1 MRRAERGDRI
11 AAALLLGIVLAAV
24 APGVCR
30 AQADPEEAPEEL
42 FAETLEVQVVNL
54 EVRVTDR
61 KGRPIQGLDRGD
73 FELYEDGRRVELS
86 HFAEYQGGRE
96 AGAGAGAE
104 AAAESPAPPE
114 AVRGEGPAASSRPT
128 ADALRH
134 FVLFFDLDHLGP
146 AGLRRVL
153 PDLQGFVEEVL
164 GPGDRVMVVVRQD
177 NLRVVQ
183 ELTGDRELVAAA
195 LDEIAG
201 IPPRGIQGLTERR
214 QVLRALR
221 FALEQEGSVEGCT
234 ETESY
239 YAEQVVRQHAGAIRS
254 QVEGTLSAL
263 TSLVRALVG
272 LPGPKVVIYAGE
284 GLEQRPAIDLYQLLM
299 EVCPVRERDLQINLF
314 GEDLSS
320 SFQRLTA
327 DANANRVTFYT
338 LDAGGL
344 RTDASAEDTDH
355 HVRLSTVG
363 QRMRTANL
371 QHPLFLMADETGG
384 QAIFNT
390 NRFGEE
396 LAEVALDV
404 ETYYSLGFVP
414 AHQGDGR
421 VHHLRVEVLPAHHE
435 ARYRVAY
442 RDKPLEE
449 RIVES
454 MLGTL
459 LFGVEDN
466 PLGVEVEV
474 GETAPGGEGLLEV
487 AVRIRVP
494 LRRVVATPGAGFS
507 AGRLRLVLVALDPE
521 GEWTPVRQQEAF
533 FKLPEGQDPAG
544 AFRLFEVAIELPPGE
559 NVLAVGVRDE
569 IGGETTYLRRSFEAT
584 PVRAARTDG

>member
-1 MRRAERGDRI
+1 MTGNRR
-11 AAALLLGIVLAAV
+11 AAALLLAIALAAG
-24 APGVCR
+24 APAPSF
-30 AQADPEEAPEEL
+30 AQAGAEEVPEEL
-42 FAETLEVQVVNL
+42 FTETLDVQVVNL

-61 KGRPIQGLDRGD
+61 RGRPIHGLTRDD
-73 FELYEDGRRVELS
+73 FELYEDGRRIELS

-96 AGAGAGAE
+96 AGAGTE

-114 AVRGEGPAASSRPT
+114 AVPGEGPAASSRPT

-195 LDEIAG
+195 LEGIAR
-201 IPPRGIQGLTERR
+201 IPPRAIQGATERR
-214 QVLRALR
+214 QALRAVR
-221 FALEQEGSVEGCT
+221 FALEQSPPGDQCT

-239 YAEQVVRQHAGAIRS
+239 LAEQAVRQHAGEIRS

-284 GLEQRPAIDLYQLLM
+284 GLEQRPAIDLYQLLI
-299 EVCPVRERDLQINLF
+299 EVCPVRERDLQMNLF

-344 RTDASAEDTDH
+344 RADGSAEDADP
-355 HVRLSTVG
+355 HVRLSTLG

-371 QHPLFLMADETGG
+371 QHSLFLMADETGG

-390 NRFGEE
+390 NRFAEE

-414 AHQGDGR
+414 DHQGDGR
-421 VHHLRVEVLPAHHE
+421 VHRLRVKVLPDHHE

-466 PLGVEVEV
+466 PLGVELEI
-474 GETAPGGEGLLEV
+474 GEAAPGGEGLLKV
-487 AVRIRVP
+487 PVRIRVP

-521 GEWTPVRQQEAF
+521 GKWTPVRQQEAF
-533 FKLPEGQDPAG
+533 FKLPEGQDPA
-544 AFRLFEVAIELPPGE
+544 ASARLFEVAIELPPGE
-559 NVLAVGVRDE
+559 NVVAVGVRDDL
-569 IGGETTYLRRSFEAT
+569 GGETSYLRQRIELALPGS
-584 PVRAARTDG
+584 ARTDD